1 MERTQQKREGL
12 EAIVNDGV
20 SRREFAK
27 RTMLG
32 SLVAVGGLSLADA
45 DELVAQALTD
55 IDILNFALNL
65 EYLEGEFYTVVALGK
80 RIEELGI
87 GVTGRGRRGTTVG
100 GSVVPLDAKTLIV
113 AQNIVND
120 ELQHIRFL
128 RSVLGSDAVAKP
140 DINLEA
146 LGIGFRNQNEF
157 ITLARAFEDTGVS
170 AYGGAAPLIDSS
182 NILAAAAKIALTEA
196 QHAGVLRYIAYDKNV
211 QTAAVDAKDIPTLG
225 SPNGKLF
232 FVDGNGLSITRTAA
246 EVLGVVYG
254 GPGKRGGAFFPN
266 GVNGA
271 ITRS

>member
-1 MERTQQKREGL
+1 MDRTQQKRAGL

-32 SLVAVGGLSLADA
+32 SLVAVGGLSLANA
-45 DELVAQALTD
+45 DELEAQGITD

-65 EYLEGEFYTVVALGK
+65 EYLEAEFYAVVATGK
-80 RIEELGI
+80 RIEELGLD
-87 GVTGRGRRGTTVG
+87 VSGRGRKGVTVG
-100 GSVVPLDAKTLIV
+100 GSVVALDAKTLIV
-113 AQNIVND
+113 AQNITND
-120 ELQHIRFL
+120 ELQHVKFL
-128 RSVLGSDAVAKP
+128 RAALGSQAVAKP

-170 AYGGAAPLIDSS
+170 AYNGAAPLIDNT
-182 NILAAAAKIALTEA
+182 NILAAAAKIALTEG
-196 QHAGVLRYIAYDKNV
+196 QHAGMLRYIAYDKNV

-232 FVDGNGLSITRTAA
+232 FVDGNGLSISRTAA

-254 GPGKRGGAFFPN
+254 GPGKSSGAFFPS

-271 ITRS
+271 IDKS